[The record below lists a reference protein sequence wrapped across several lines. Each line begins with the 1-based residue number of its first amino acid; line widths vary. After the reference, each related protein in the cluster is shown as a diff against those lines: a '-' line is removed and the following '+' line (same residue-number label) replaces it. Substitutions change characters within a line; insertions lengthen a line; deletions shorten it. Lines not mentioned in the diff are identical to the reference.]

1 MSDTAGHRS
10 APDGP
15 TPAQRRLRAR
25 QAAHASWARTAD
37 RAARTAP
44 GTEGLL
50 RRFERQVDP
59 HDELPPDVRRTMA
72 VHARA
77 AHMLALAARSAKAR
91 RRARPSTALGDTAAG
106 SDTASDDRRNPP
118 VRRTRHPRS

>member
-1 MSDTAGHRS
+1 V
-10 APDGP
+10 
-15 TPAQRRLRAR
+15 RAR

-59 HDELPPDVRRTMA
+59 HDEFPPDVRRTMA

-77 AHMLALAARSAKAR
+77 AHMLALAAHSAKAR
-91 RRARPSTALGDTAAG
+91 RRAHPSTALGDTAAG
-106 SDTASDDRRNPP
+106 SDTASDDRGNPP
-118 VRRTRHPRS
+118 PARRTRHPRS